1 MSTIRINHLNF
12 SYSKKVP
19 LLTDINLQIQAGY
32 IYGLLGKNGAGKTT
46 LLKLI
51 SGLRFPQAG
60 DISINNFSVKDRDP
74 NFIQDVFYLAE
85 ELYLPPI
92 SPKRYIQIYRTF
104 YPHFDKMQCEQHMQT
119 FGIPSHHRL
128 DKMSYGQKKKFL
140 IAFGVATNTKL
151 LIMDEP
157 TNGLDIPSKSL
168 FRKILSST
176 ITEDRAYMISTH
188 QIKDIE
194 LMLDKVIILD
204 DHKIKLNDS
213 IEHISRSLFFT
224 ANETQDDAKI
234 LYEENHTLRTH
245 KILSNPHQQD
255 SVLDIE
261 LLFNAIVSD
270 NQNIIN
276 YLNQYSDE

>member
-1 MSTIRINHLNF
+1 MSAIRINHLNF
-12 SYSKKVP
+12 SYSKKNP

-60 DISINNFSVKDRDP
+60 YISIDNFSVKDRAP
-74 NFIQDVFYLAE
+74 NFIQNVFYLAE
-85 ELYLPPI
+85 EFYLPSI
-92 SPKRYIQIYRTF
+92 TPKRYVQIYSAF
-104 YPHFDKMQCEQHMQT
+104 YPRFDKAQCEQHMQT
-119 FGIPSHHRL
+119 FGIASHHRL

-140 IAFGVATNTKL
+140 IAFGVASNTKL

-176 ITEDRAYMISTH
+176 IMEDRAYIISTH

-204 DHKIKLNDS
+204 NHKIKLDDS
-213 IEHISRSLFFT
+213 IGHINRCLFFT
-224 ANETQDDAKI
+224 TNEPQDDAKI
-234 LYEENHTLRTH
+234 LYEEDHTLRTH
-245 KILSNPHQQD
+245 KILSNPQKQD
-255 SVLDIE
+255 SVLDME
-261 LLFNAIVSD
+261 LLFNAIASGNKD
-270 NQNIIN
+270 IIN
-276 YLNQYSDE
+276 HLNQCSDE